1 MTAAGIGDI
10 LGDERWR
17 PVIWEVSHLLDFE
30 R

>member
-10 LGDERWR
+10 LGGERWR
-17 PVIWEVSHLLDFE
+17 PVIWEVSRLLDFE